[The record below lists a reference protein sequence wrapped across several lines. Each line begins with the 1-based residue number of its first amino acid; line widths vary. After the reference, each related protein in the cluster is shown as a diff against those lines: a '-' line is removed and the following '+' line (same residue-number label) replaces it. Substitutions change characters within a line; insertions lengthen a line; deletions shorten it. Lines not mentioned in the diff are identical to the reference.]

1 MPEAHGYL
9 QALLRNI
16 GVLRERAGLTPAQ
29 LEERLILGP
38 GWIERFESGESVPSI
53 DMMLAILHETG
64 AGLQDLLHA
73 LPEPEP
79 AQVERIIFAEQVGN
93 AIRIHFR
100 YAKFDAQYTLPN
112 ARLEEFEAVIKT
124 LRDGLSRLAVVNEGQ
139 SEAIK
144 SDSVARAFLTAV
156 RAWPHAN
163 PSDLWWFLVYRAYCD
178 PYNHPAQ
185 YARLDFTQ
193 SWKRTGGWA
202 LEEVLVRYYGPF
214 LKQNGVNLYV
224 ADGAEKQILVDAL
237 RLEDRVEAD
246 KIDVVLTGG
255 TPRGQKFF
263 GVVHVKASF
272 AERRTDDVPLSI
284 ALVGGGF
291 TSPLWTMD
299 CKSAPGEN
307 PVNRGELGDVERRRS
322 AKRKDIE
329 DEGYFTG
336 CFSYNRNTQ
345 PTPPGLPEERRVHV
359 CDFSNPDDAFSRFII
374 RRWQAFPKDRARA
387 GNSV

>member
-16 GVLRERAGLTPAQ
+16 GALRLRAGLTEAQ

-38 GWIERFESGESVPSI
+38 GWIGRFERGESVPSI
-53 DMMLAILHETG
+53 DMVLAILHETG
-64 AGLQDLLHA
+64 AGLQDLLHG

-93 AIRIHFR
+93 DLVIHFR
-100 YAKFDAQYTLPN
+100 YANFDAEYTLAN

-144 SDSVARAFLTAV
+144 SDSVAKAFLAAA

-163 PSDLWWFLVYRAYCD
+163 PSDLWWFVVYRAYCD
-178 PYNHPAQ
+178 PFNHPAQ
-185 YARLDFTQ
+185 YARLDFSQ

-202 LEEVLVRYYGPF
+202 LEEVLVRHYGPF
-214 LKQNGVNLYV
+214 LKTNGINMFI
-224 ADGAEKQILVDAL
+224 ADGATKERVVRAL
-237 RLEDRVEAD
+237 NLADRIEAD
-246 KIDVVLTGG
+246 KVDVMLTGD
-255 TPRGQKFF
+255 TARGQKFF

-272 AERRTDDVPLSI
+272 AERRTDDVPMSI
-284 ALVGGGF
+284 ALTRGGF

-299 CKSAPGEN
+299 CKSMPGDH
-307 PVNRGELGDVERRRS
+307 PVNRGELGEVAGPRS

-336 CFSYNRNTQ
+336 CFSYNRSTR
-345 PTPPGLPEERRVHV
+345 PSPAALPEERRVHV
-359 CDFSNPDDAFSRFII
+359 CDFSDPDDAFSRFII
-374 RRWQAFPKDRARA
+374 RRWQTFPKD
-387 GNSV
+387 